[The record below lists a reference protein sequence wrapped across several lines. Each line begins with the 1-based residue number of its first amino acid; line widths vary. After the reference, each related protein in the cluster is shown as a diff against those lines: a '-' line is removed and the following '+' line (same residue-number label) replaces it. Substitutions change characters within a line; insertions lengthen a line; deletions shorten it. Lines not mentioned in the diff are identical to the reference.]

1 MLEKANSDYDGNRK
15 EFWAFVGR
23 RTKGRK
29 RAISALRNN
38 AITSTKGKLRI
49 FQSHYQDLG
58 SKSVDD
64 AFDEDWKQEVESKIR
79 ECCNMSSACED
90 SILDRE
96 IEPAEIARCLHSLK
110 NNKTGGSDG
119 LVGELLKYGGSGM
132 VNLLHQLF
140 SVVWHVEL
148 VPPQWREGLIVNLF
162 KKGDKEVPGN
172 YRGITLLSVV
182 GKAADTP
189 DSGVSRDSGMGR
201 TVVLNVGWEYGVIHR
216 TVGSVLSVS
225 RDYGMGRKMM
235 L

>member
-1 MLEKANSDYDGNRK
+1 M
-15 EFWAFVGR
+15 
-23 RTKGRK
+23 
-29 RAISALRNN
+29 RNN
-38 AITSTKGKLRI
+38 AGVSITSTKGKLRI

-64 AFDEDWKQEVESKIR
+64 ADWKQEVESKIR
-79 ECCNMSSACED
+79 EFVD

-96 IEPAEIARCLHSLK
+96 IKPAEIARCLHSLK

-140 SVVWHVEL
+140 SVVWHAEL
-148 VPPQWREGLIVNLF
+148 VPPLTVNLF

-182 GKAADTP
+182 GK
-189 DSGVSRDSGMGR
+189 VFCK
-201 TVVLNVGWEYGVIHR
+201 IQ
-216 TVGSVLSVS
+216 
-225 RDYGMGRKMM
+225 
-235 L
+235 